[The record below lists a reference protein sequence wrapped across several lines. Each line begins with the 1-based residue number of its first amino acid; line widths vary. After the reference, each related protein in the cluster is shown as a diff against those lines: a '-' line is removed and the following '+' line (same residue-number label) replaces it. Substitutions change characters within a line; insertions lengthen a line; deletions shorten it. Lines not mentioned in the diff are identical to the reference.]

1 MTFDEETFKLNHS
14 NDGLDIYL
22 IDNNEIKE
30 KKILN
35 QVIIQKNYFVV
46 LENKF
51 ILNYSIPS
59 FETIYSQKGICVYNL
74 NNLDLICRIIF
85 DFLLYIYPFNKKNF
99 ILFYTKDDKAKFNIY
114 NANTMKNIQS
124 IEIEVKP
131 SLADK
136 YLFPINANEY
146 AFNNLIINIYDK
158 K

>member
-1 MTFDEETFKLNHS
+1 M
-14 NDGLDIYL
+14 
-22 IDNNEIKE
+22 
-30 KKILN
+30 
-35 QVIIQKNYFVV
+35 
-46 LENKF
+46 
-51 ILNYSIPS
+51 
-59 FETIYSQKGICVYNL
+59 
-74 NNLDLICRIIF
+74 ICRIIF

-99 ILFYTKDDKAKFNIY
+99 ILFYIKDDKAKFNIY